1 MGGKETPVKSFPPEE
16 NNDVHSSKQP
26 NSKSTKT
33 ETKKAHT
40 EKQKQKQK
48 SHSRGSVHLAA
59 FTVLSNHPS
68 ADFQKNNTLAHQN
81 IHFPFDF

>member
-1 MGGKETPVKSFPPEE
+1 MKNSPPEE

-26 NSKSTKT
+26 NSKSTKMKT
-33 ETKKAHT
+33 KQTNKKKAHT

-68 ADFQKNNTLAHQN
+68 SSKYTFFHLIFKLKK
-81 IHFPFDF
+81 